1 MQFIA
6 VQRDHIV
13 VSKRAILMEVYR
25 DVSSCTANFMQIKSV
40 KLQLFG
46 LIKGHP

>member
-1 MQFIA
+1 
-6 VQRDHIV
+6 
-13 VSKRAILMEVYR
+13 MEVYR

-46 LIKGHP
+46 LIKGHPQGLHTTSPTGK